1 MKQWRFLE
9 TITTRYLVFTVFV
22 VIAITIGSFA
32 TLLHYQITDVDTLA
46 TFVDAVFKTVA
57 IVVGTLWTLNRYF
70 VARTDVSKFRVDH
83 DVSVIR
89 DTKFRAN
96 KSALAL
102 LIYRLDLVNT
112 GNSLI
117 LPYQQFL
124 EIDSVSPSK
133 DGVKYQPLYRWPQIG
148 THPGGPI
155 EPNSWSAINDAI
167 SIPSDV
173 KAVRLYL
180 EIQLSKENTWT
191 WHKTFDVSKGDS
203 NG

>member
-1 MKQWRFLE
+1 MKNSHFLE
-9 TITTRYLVFTVFV
+9 AITTKYLVFTVIV
-22 VIAITIGSFA
+22 LIAITIGSFA
-32 TLLHYQITDVDTLA
+32 ALLYYQITDVDTLA

-57 IVVGTLWTLNRYF
+57 ILVGTIWTLNRYF
-70 VARTDVSKFRVDH
+70 VARTDISRFRVDH
-83 DVSVIR
+83 DVSIIR
-89 DTKFRAN
+89 GTKFKVN

-112 GNSLI
+112 GSTII
-117 LPYQQFL
+117 LPYEQFL
-124 EIDSVSPSK
+124 EIDAVTPTRNN
-133 DGVKYQPLYRWPQIG
+133 VQYQPLYRWPQVG

-180 EIQLSKENTWT
+180 EIQLSKGSVWT
-191 WHKTFDVSKGDS
+191 WHKTFDVSGET